1 MKIQNILWPRV
12 AVCSEQ
18 KLYYQVDAA
27 AGKAEESCVYQNEDE
42 TALFI
47 EEGAKA
53 SFDTYFNGL
62 SIGKWKKYTQI
73 QGVELNLRLK
83 GSAEVCLFN
92 MMRLPNGHVVKKELK
107 RVRVQY
113 EEMTDLRL
121 PFESYTSTGMFA
133 FSVFALS
140 QTVEIQ
146 SGFYSAQM
154 DEKALKPVDI
164 ALNICTFRRE
174 FFVHR
179 NMDIL
184 NRYVLNNTESE
195 LFGHVEVFIS
205 DNGKTLDID
214 KLGSDKIH
222 IVPNKNVGGAGG
234 FTRGMIEVLKNKENF
249 PATHILMMDDD
260 ITIEPESLFRTY
272 MILRCRKDCY
282 EELFV
287 GGAMLRND
295 EQDVQVESGA
305 SWNAGALISNK
316 SGLKFNCA
324 EACLYNEEEEY
335 VEYNAWWYCCTPMS
349 VVNEENLPLPIF
361 IRGDDLEY
369 GIRNRRQLMLMNG
382 ICVWHEPFENK
393 YSSFLQY
400 YILRNLMYDN
410 ALHYPGYSKVAFL
423 KRLWANILRE
433 IVYYRYDNVNLICRG
448 VEDFYK
454 GVDFLRSTDGEQ
466 LHKEIMA
473 AGYKA
478 QPVEELDIPLHL
490 PEYHDSLVRIDRSR
504 LSQFIRYISFNGY
517 LLPAK
522 GDRVA
527 SMALCRPLNF
537 YRAARVMQYDPSS
550 GKAFITKRSHR
561 RAFAAGMQLI
571 GLSIKTWFKFT
582 PSVRRFREES
592 RELMGKNF
600 WERYLDLK

>member
-12 AVCSEQ
+12 AVCSEEN
-18 KLYYQVDAA
+18 LYYRVIVPE
-27 AGKAEESCVYQNEDE
+27 GKSKEGSVCLNEEE
-42 TALFI
+42 TVLSI
-47 EEGAKA
+47 GQWAKVK
-53 SFDTYFNGL
+53 FDTYFNGL
-62 SIGKWKKYTQI
+62 SISKWKKYTQI
-73 QGVELNLRLK
+73 QDVSLSLRLK
-83 GSAEVCLFN
+83 GHAEICLLN
-92 MMRLPNGHVVKKELK
+92 VVRLPNGQVVEKKMK
-107 RVRVQY
+107 SVRVNCA
-113 EEMTDLRL
+113 EMTEVKL
-121 PFESYTSTGMFA
+121 PFESYTSAGMYT
-133 FSVFALS
+133 FSVVALS
-140 QTVEIQ
+140 ESVEIEG
-146 SGFYSAQM
+146 GFYDAEIS
-154 DEKALKPVDI
+154 EEALKPVNI

-195 LFGHVEVFIS
+195 LFGHVEVYIS
-205 DNGKTLDID
+205 DNGKTLDAE

-222 IVPNKNVGGAGG
+222 IVQNKNVGGAGG
-234 FTRGMIEVLKNKENF
+234 FARGMIEVLKNKEKF

-282 EELFV
+282 EDMFV

-295 EQDVQVESGA
+295 MQAVQVESGA

-316 SGLKFNCA
+316 SGLNLADA
-324 EACLYNEEEEY
+324 EACLYNEEEEFA
-335 VEYNAWWYCCTPMS
+335 EYNAWWYCCTPMS

-369 GIRNRRQLMLMNG
+369 GIRNKTQLMLMNG

-400 YILRNLMYDN
+400 YILRNLLYDN
-410 ALHYPGYSKVAFL
+410 ALHYPGYSKKAFL
-423 KRLWANILRE
+423 KRLWANVLRE
-433 IVYYRYDNVNLICRG
+433 VVYYRYDNAQLIFRG

-454 GVDFLRSTDGEQ
+454 GVDFLRTTDGEK

-478 QPVEELDIPLHL
+478 KPVEELDIPLHL
-490 PEYHDSLVRIDRSR
+490 PAYHDSLTRVDKSR
-504 LSQFIRYISFNGY
+504 KSQFVRFITFNGY

-527 SMALCRPLNF
+527 SMACCRPLNF
-537 YRAARVMQYDPSS
+537 YRAARVLQYDPSS
-550 GKAFITKRSHR
+550 GKAFITERSHR
-561 RAFAAGMQLI
+561 RAFATGMQLI
-571 GLSIKTWFKFT
+571 GLTFKTLFKFK
-582 PSVRRFREES
+582 PSMKKFQQES
-592 RELMGKNF
+592 RVLMNETF
-600 WERYLDLK
+600 WNSYLDLK